1 MEKVSVIKLG
11 GSMVSKG
18 MDNLFDFAY
27 LARLKDVL
35 LKRTQDGEKFFIV
48 LGGGY
53 LMRMYR
59 DMAREAGVSDHTQLH
74 WIGTTVNVLHGE
86 IVRAY
91 LSDHADDGVYK
102 YDEYYSDEPLRIEKS
117 FKIGGGGRP
126 GHSGD
131 VDAILAAKKLG
142 ADRIYSLK
150 NVDAVYDKDPSKF
163 DDAIRVP
170 EATWDDYFAIIGNK
184 KEHEPGGNYPIDP
197 VAAGMAQ
204 ESGLEFVILDGK
216 DLPNFEHALNGEQ
229 FTGTIV
235 SD

>member
-1 MEKVSVIKLG
+1 MVTVIKLG

-18 MDNLFDFAY
+18 ADNLFDFAY
-27 LARLKDVL
+27 LKELSEVLIARAE
-35 LKRTQDGEKFFIV
+35 QGEKFFIV

-59 DMAREAGVSDHTQLH
+59 DLASDAGVNDNTQLH

-91 LSDHADDGVYK
+91 LHEHADDGVYK
-102 YDEYYSDEPLRIEKS
+102 YDEYYNDEPLTINKS

-131 VDAILAAKKLG
+131 VDAILAAQKLSAKK
-142 ADRIYSLK
+142 IISLK
-150 NVDAVYDKDPSKF
+150 NVDSVYDKDPSKF
-163 DDAIRVP
+163 DDAAPVKQ
-170 EATWDDYFAIIGNK
+170 ASWDQYQDIIGNK
-184 KEHEPGGNYPIDP
+184 TTHEPGGNYPIDP

-204 ESGLEFVILDGK
+204 KAGLEFVILGGN
-216 DLPNFEHALNGEQ
+216 DLSNLQKALNGDE